1 MKWTFVDAETHNPN
15 QPVRRAR
22 LTLVLLT
29 TAILCA
35 PSQQARGQHTS
46 ASPAAHQPAPPAPPQ
61 QTTPGDDSDRKI
73 LQDQIGSTAVRRTRL
88 YLKDG
93 TYQVVVRYQVTGNR
107 VRYIS
112 AERGGEWEEVPAN
125 LVDWDATHKWEKE
138 HAPGAA
144 LKTAS
149 PVIPLDPEEIKEKA
163 EEAASMPEVLPN
175 LFLPE
180 DGGVLVLDTF
190 HSLPELVV
198 LDQSTGDLDKQTGH
212 NILKASINPLA
223 SSHQLIQ
230 LQGIKSKVQLHVATP
245 VLYVS
250 LGDHAAG
257 EAEPRDFKV
266 ETHGAG
272 ATKGTPSGGSPAS
285 QYVIVRADVRKDIR
299 IIGSFRMSVL
309 GQVSQQE
316 DIVDTQQEVLPGG
329 RWMKL
334 TPVKPLLFGEYALME
349 VLSPKEVNLEVWDF
363 GVHPTAPD
371 NTNAILPKN
380 RKPLPLA
387 HP

>member
-1 MKWTFVDAETHNPN
+1 MDAEKYNPFHI
-15 QPVRRAR
+15 VRRAV
-22 LTLVLLT
+22 LPLVLLA
-29 TAILCA
+29 TANLCL
-35 PSQQARGQHTS
+35 PCKQARGQSTS
-46 ASPAAHQPAPPAPPQ
+46 ASPAAHQTAAQ
-61 QTTPGDDSDRKI
+61 QTTNGDNSDRKI
-73 LQDQIGSTAVRRTRL
+73 LQDQLGDSVTRRTRL

-112 AERGGEWEEVPAN
+112 AERGDEWEEVPAN

-138 HAPGAA
+138 HVPGAA
-144 LKTAS
+144 LQTAS
-149 PVIPLDPEEIKEKA
+149 PVVPLDPEEIKENA

-180 DGGVLVLDTF
+180 DGGVLALDTF
-190 HSLPELVV
+190 HSTPELVL

-212 NILKASINPLA
+212 NILKAAINPLA

-245 VLYVS
+245 VVYVS
-250 LGDHAAG
+250 LGDHTPG

-266 ETHGAG
+266 DTHGAG
-272 ATKGTPSGGSPAS
+272 SIKGTPSGGSPNS
-285 QYVIVRADVRKDIR
+285 QYLIVRADIRRDIR
-299 IIGSFRMSVL
+299 IIGSFRISML

-316 DIVDTQQEVLPGG
+316 DIVETQQEVLPGG

-349 VLSPKEVNLEVWDF
+349 VLNPKEVNLEVWDF